1 MVDLNVLLDYV
12 EISVVAICF
21 LVGYVVKNYTKIPN
35 KHITAI
41 VLVLGVVSN
50 VLITICNKD
59 PFTLSVIISGG
70 FSGLASTGFYEF
82 IVNLLGLKK
91 DKIDVDETGET

>member
-12 EISVVAICF
+12 IIPVVAICF

-35 KHITAI
+35 KYITAI
-41 VLVLGVVSN
+41 VLVFGILTN
-50 VLITICNKD
+50 VLITLCNKEAI
-59 PFTLSVIISGG
+59 TLAVVISGG

-82 IVNLLGLKK
+82 IVNLLGLKNEEKSK
-91 DKIDVDETGET
+91 DN